1 MKDVVIVVITAL
13 ISGLFATLITLWWQS
28 RSAIRKSK
36 MKIFETLMAYRYMIV
51 AEPSVHAL
59 NSIDVVFYNDE
70 NVRRAYTDFL
80 NESAKRPEM
89 NPNTADKHL
98 KLLEE
103 MAKALNLKNI
113 HWDDIKQAYC
123 PNGLFEKI
131 REEELLRKM
140 QIQTAAN
147 TIEFQKGQQNTPTQE
162 QANQQ
167 LLLQLIPE
175 MIKNPDGVETLMKF
189 GEKFGG
195 KK

>member
-1 MKDVVIVVITAL
+1 MDNVILVVVTAL
-13 ISGLFATLITLWWQS
+13 ISGLFATLITIWWQGKA
-28 RSAIRKSK
+28 AIRKSK
-36 MKIFETLMAYRYMIV
+36 MKIFETLMAYRYSII

-59 NSIDVVFYNDE
+59 NSIDVIFYNDE
-70 NVRRAYTDFL
+70 NVRRAYADFL
-80 NESAKRPEM
+80 NEAAKRQDM

-123 PNGLFEKI
+123 PNGLFEKL

-140 QIQTAAN
+140 QIQTAVN
-147 TIEFQKGQQNTPTQE
+147 TIESQKEQQNTPSQE

-167 LLLQLIPE
+167 FVMQLLPE
-175 MIKNPDGVETLMKF
+175 LIKNPEALKTLMELGDKF
-189 GEKFGG
+189 EK
-195 KK
+195 K

>member
-1 MKDVVIVVITAL
+1 MDNVFFVIVTAL
-13 ISGLFATLITLWWQS
+13 ISGLFATLVTIWWQG
-28 RSAIRKSK
+28 RAAVRKSK

-59 NSIDVVFYNDE
+59 NSIDVVFYKDE
-70 NVRRAYTDFL
+70 NVRRAYFDFL
-80 NESAKRPEM
+80 NEAAKRPEM

-123 PNGLFEKI
+123 PNGLFERL

-147 TIEFQKGQQNTPTQE
+147 ALEVQKEQQNTPAQE
-162 QANQQ
+162 QVNQQ
-167 LLLQLIPE
+167 ILLQILPE
-175 MIKNPDGVETLMKF
+175 LIKNPDGLKTLMEF
-189 GEKFGG
+189 GEKLGD